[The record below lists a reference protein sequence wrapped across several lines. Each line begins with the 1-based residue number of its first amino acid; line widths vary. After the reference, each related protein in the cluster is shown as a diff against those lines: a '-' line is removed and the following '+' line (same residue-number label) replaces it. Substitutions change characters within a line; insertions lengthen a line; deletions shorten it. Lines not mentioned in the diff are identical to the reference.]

1 MTEIDLQAFSGCT
14 NLTSIVIPDS
24 VTTISFQAFYKCTNL
39 KDVYYSGSESQW
51 KSIDIDDSD
60 NGNDPLFNATIH
72 YNSPGSDPDSD
83 KITVD
88 TSVSHGKVTIDKETA
103 KKGDTVTI
111 TAAPDK
117 GYVTEK
123 VMVMDKS
130 GKEVSVKD
138 NGDGKYSFTKPEG
151 AVKISVIFK
160 EIPASVNAPTASV
173 KSGTYKDRV
182 SVQLSSDNADAAIYY
197 TTDGS
202 QPTNKSTKYTGAITI
217 NATCILKAIAVVG
230 SEVSPVA
237 AYEYTIVTI
246 GDANGDGDVD
256 FADAI
261 VVLKHDAG
269 VSTLTG
275 DKLKAADT
283 NGDGEVDFVDAIQI
297 LKYDCDLI
305 SSFN

>member
-1 MTEIDLQAFSGCT
+1 VTTISYEAFEECT
-14 NLTSIVIPDS
+14 NLT
-24 VTTISFQAFYKCTNL
+24 
-39 KDVYYSGSESQW
+39 DVYYSGSESQW

-60 NGNDPLFNATIH
+60 NGNDPLLNATIH
-72 YNSPGSDPDSD
+72 YNSAGSNLDSD
-83 KITVD
+83 KIIVD
-88 TSVSHGKVTIDKETA
+88 SSVSHGKVTIDKETA
-103 KKGDTVTI
+103 PKGETVTI
-111 TAAPDK
+111 TVSPDK

-123 VMVMDKS
+123 VAVTDKS
-130 GKEVSVKD
+130 GKEISVKD
-138 NGDGKYSFTKPEG
+138 NGDGTYSFIKPESE
-151 AVKISVIFK
+151 VKISVVFK
-160 EIPASVNAPTASV
+160 EIPALVNAPVASV
-173 KSGTYKDRV
+173 KSGTYKDSV
-182 SVQLSSDNADAAIYY
+182 SVQLSSDNDGAAIYY

-230 SEVSPVA
+230 SEISPVA

-256 FADAI
+256 FTDAI

-269 VSTLTG
+269 VFTLTG

-283 NGDGEVDFVDAIQI
+283 NGDGEVDILDAIRI
-297 LKYDCDLI
+297 LKYDCGLI